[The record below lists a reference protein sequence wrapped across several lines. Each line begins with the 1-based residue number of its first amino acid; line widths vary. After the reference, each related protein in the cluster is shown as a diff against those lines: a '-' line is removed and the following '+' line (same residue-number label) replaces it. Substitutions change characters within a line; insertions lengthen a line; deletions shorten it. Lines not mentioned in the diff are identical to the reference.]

1 MGGNRG
7 NARSQNGSTGSRLF
21 KVRTSCIISDVL
33 LRIIT

>member
-1 MGGNRG
+1 M
-7 NARSQNGSTGSRLF
+7 GSTGSRLF